1 MGSNERTAAV
11 AATGIVSIALDALG
25 KTFRLFWNEKTCFCN
40 VLIGLLNPIKAE
52 LALPSDINNN
62 IPSICND
69 KIVLGE

>member
-1 MGSNERTAAV
+1 MTEIFHQNPLC
-11 AATGIVSIALDALG
+11 GIAALDALG

-62 IPSICND
+62 MPSICND
-69 KIVLGE
+69 KIVLGEYI